1 MFASVVIDIAHRDLD
16 TYYDYLVPKDME
28 GFLTRGMRVIV
39 PFGRQERLGYVIAIK
54 EASENATKEILSSLD
69 VVPSI
74 DDEMFEIVESILE
87 ETPVSYGAALMT
99 VMPPELKMSYEK
111 RARLLDHEN
120 IDQDLYAMFDQKGL
134 WKLSKKDSMYGNRLR
149 RLRQKGVVRIETVLK
164 ERATKKL
171 ETYYRLESDHH
182 YGRIE
187 RYQSILNLF
196 ENKGMVARKDLLD
209 AGISKSSLLTLVKH
223 EVLSEHKKE
232 VIREIEHAFE
242 EDRKKLILTRE
253 QEIALRKIED
263 SLFTPKTLLL
273 KGITG
278 SGKTEVYVEAIESV
292 VKKGGRALVLVP
304 EIALIGPMARR
315 LMSRFERVAI
325 YHSGLSS
332 GERYDQYRII
342 AEHQADVILGTRS
355 AVFLPID
362 DLGLIVIDEEHDES
376 YVQTEGVHYDA
387 RKVAAQRSTY
397 HEAPLLF
404 GSATPRIETM
414 YAAEKGETLELT
426 LNERPS
432 GMRLPKITLV
442 DMKEE
447 MKRNNAS
454 IFSKALIEAIKKRI
468 AKGEQT
474 ILLFNRKGYA
484 PYVLCRQCG
493 HVPECP
499 HCQVSLTYYRDKG
512 VLKCRYCGHEE
523 DFSPTCPI
531 CQSEAVREVG
541 YGIEYV
547 EEALKKAIDAR
558 VIRMDAHVT
567 RTKGSH
573 ERIWQ
578 SFENR
583 EADILLGTQMVSLGL
598 DFPRVTLVGIL
609 MADMSLKV
617 PSFRASERAYMLFA
631 QMTGRSGRMYPGE
644 AIIQGYDLEHY
655 AVKSLFKDYDAFYE
669 KALYER
675 KLAEYPPFRNIAHIL
690 FEGTSYLKTYQE
702 AFLFKK
708 TFRSDE
714 TDILGPAP
722 APIRKIR
729 DRYRFTLSLKYDVL
743 DKRKLFLMIK
753 ERRNKDL
760 NIRYEP
766 YFDIV

>member
-1 MFASVVIDIAHRDLD
+1 MFASVVIDIPHRDLD
-16 TYYDYLVPKDME
+16 TYYDYLVPKE
-28 GFLTRGMRVIV
+28 LESFLTRGMRVIV
-39 PFGRQERLGYVIAIK
+39 PFGRQERLGYVISIK
-54 EASENATKEILSSLD
+54 ETSTNATKAILSSLD

-99 VMPPELKMSYEK
+99 VLPPELKMSYEK
-111 RARLLDHEN
+111 RVRLLDHKN
-120 IDQDLYAMFDQKGL
+120 IDLDLLDMFDQKGL
-134 WKLSKKDSMYGNRLR
+134 WKLNKKDSAYANRLR
-149 RLRQKGVVRIETVLK
+149 RLQQKGVVRIETILK
-164 ERATKKL
+164 EKGTKKR
-171 ETYYRLESDHH
+171 ETYYQLEHDHH
-182 YGRIE
+182 YNRIE
-187 RYQSILNLF
+187 HYRSILDLF
-196 ENKGMVARKDLLD
+196 ENKEMVARKDLLD
-209 AGISKSSLLTLVKH
+209 LGISKSSLLTLVKH
-223 EVLSEHKKE
+223 QVLSEHKRV
-232 VIREIEHAFE
+232 VIRAIDHAFSE
-242 EDRKKLILTRE
+242 ERKKRVLTPE
-253 QEIALRKIED
+253 QESALKKIEASFD
-263 SLFTPKTLLL
+263 RSKTLLL

-278 SGKTEVYVEAIESV
+278 SGKTEVYVEAISSV
-292 VKKGGRALVLVP
+292 IKRGGRALVLVP
-304 EIALIGPMARR
+304 EIALIGPMAQR
-315 LMSRFERVAI
+315 LLSRFERVAI
-325 YHSGLSS
+325 YHSGLSN

-342 AEHQADVILGTRS
+342 LEHQADVILGTRS

-362 DLGLIVIDEEHDES
+362 DLNLIVIDEEHDES
-376 YVQTEGVHYDA
+376 YVQTEGVYYDA
-387 RKVAAQRSTY
+387 RKVAALRSIY
-397 HEAPLLF
+397 HKAPLIL
-404 GSATPRIETM
+404 GSATPRILTM
-414 YAAEKGETLELT
+414 YQSEKKEIIKLT
-426 LNERPS
+426 LTERPS
-432 GMRLPKITLV
+432 GMKLPRIKLV

-447 MKRNNAS
+447 MKRDNTS
-454 IFSKALIEAIKKRI
+454 IFSKTLIDAIEKRI
-468 AKGEQT
+468 EKGEQT

-523 DFSPTCPI
+523 AFTPVCPV

-547 EEALKKAIDAR
+547 EEALKKTIDAR

-578 SFENR
+578 SFANR

-598 DFPRVTLVGIL
+598 DFAKVTLVGIL

-655 AVKSLFKDYDAFYE
+655 AVKSLFKDYDTFYE

-675 KLAEYPPFRNIAHIL
+675 KLADYPPFRNISHIL
-690 FEGTSYLKTYQE
+690 FEGTSYLQTYQE

-708 TFRSDE
+708 TFRSDT

-722 APIRKIR
+722 APIKKIR
-729 DRYRFTLSLKYDVL
+729 DRFRFTLSLKYDTL
-743 DKRKLFLMIK
+743 DKKKLFEMIK
-753 ERRNKDL
+753 KRRNKEL

-766 YFDIV
+766 NFDIV